1 MKNIAVIGSADSVRG
16 FAALGLGVFPADSA
30 QSAETIIK
38 QLTKNDYTVIYITEV
53 LYKDLGEVISRFN
66 DDPEVALIPIPGT
79 FGNNG
84 IGKSEVSRAV
94 ERAVGSDILSN
105 E

>member
-1 MKNIAVIGSADSVRG
+1 MKNIAVVGSADSVRG
-16 FAALGLGVFPADSA
+16 FAALGLGVFTADTPGD
-30 QSAETIIK
+30 AEQIIIK
-38 QLTKNDYTVIYITEV
+38 LTKNDYTVIYVTEA
-53 LYKDLGEVISRFN
+53 LYKDLGALTSRFF
-66 DDPEVALIPIPGT
+66 DDPEIAIIPIPGT

-84 IGKSEVSRAV
+84 IGRSELSRAV

>member
-16 FAALGLGVFPADSA
+16 FKALGLGVFEADTPESA
-30 QSAETIIK
+30 TETIK
-38 QLTKNDYTVIYITEV
+38 TLVKSDYAVIYVTEY
-53 LYKDLGEVISRFN
+53 LYAQIEAVIRKF
-66 DDPEVALIPIPGT
+66 DDNPEVAIIPIPGT

-84 IGKSEVSRAV
+84 IGQSQVSRSV